1 VIKYRYRKGE
11 QVKEGAMAD
20 KESRKR
26 IIFKFNDA
34 GAGQVYIAGSFN
46 SWDPT
51 VRPLKKDA
59 KGVWKTS
66 ITLPQGAH
74 QYRFI
79 VDGQWIED
87 PASGHKEMNEFGG
100 FNSVVHV

>member
-1 VIKYRYRKGE
+1 
-11 QVKEGAMAD
+11 MAD
-20 KESRKR
+20 REAKKR
-26 IIFKFNDA
+26 VTFKLNEP
-34 GAGQVYIAGSFN
+34 GARSVYIAGSFN
-46 SWDPT
+46 SWDPS

-59 KGVWKTS
+59 KGIWKTS

-87 PASGHKEMNEFGG
+87 PSSPHKEVNEFGG
-100 FNSVVHV
+100 YNSVVHV